1 MVKDN
6 STVQV
11 LVQDQDGNTVTG
23 KDGEVFLMNPTKMLF
38 YHGQIDSDTGIA
50 NVTVAAGTYNYDVHL
65 FGSAGEKGP
74 VVLWVRVVK
83 KVPGPGGEHF
93 GPNDQPGGTPPSGH
107 KEEDFLGT
115 VRQISRI
122 VKTWKVLT
130 KRSLRILNVPRSSKL
145 RPERFLEHLLLE
157 EPSPGGKTS
166 LPQGTVSFENG
177 VKVTSYVVGAGTSS
191 DTTTYLPTPPG
202 IGNSVTVAD
211 GATAKKFIASI
222 KRLQPSVERLLVGR
236 KPMFAFVEVSNG
248 DMMKELKGENFD
260 SGDVIMSGGEAN
272 PQTEIQYS
280 LYQTFGCESSCVPP
294 HLRLELGQSVDA
306 AGGTGCFHGQWGC
319 EWTQLQIQ

>member
-83 KVPGPGGEHF
+83 KVRTGRRALVRM
-93 GPNDQPGGTPPSGH
+93 TSL
-107 KEEDFLGT
+107 EEPLRLVPKRKILGT

-157 EPSPGGKTS
+157 EPLPGGKTS

-202 IGNSVTVAD
+202 
-211 GATAKKFIASI
+211 
-222 KRLQPSVERLLVGR
+222 
-236 KPMFAFVEVSNG
+236 M
-248 DMMKELKGENFD
+248 
-260 SGDVIMSGGEAN
+260 
-272 PQTEIQYS
+272 
-280 LYQTFGCESSCVPP
+280 
-294 HLRLELGQSVDA
+294 
-306 AGGTGCFHGQWGC
+306 GTR
-319 EWTQLQIQ
+319 